1 MDRFPVSRKG
11 DGAACSLWCGVP
23 LIPMMKFIK
32 SIKPELAL
40 ASLFAILS
48 LIAIIAGQYGRNGYF
63 TIAAAAFALATYV
76 TYPPS
81 WAIALSKIIAGKGND
96 DK

>member
-1 MDRFPVSRKG
+1 
-11 DGAACSLWCGVP
+11 
-23 LIPMMKFIK
+23 MKFIK

-48 LIAIIAGQYGRNGYF
+48 LITIIAGQYGRNGYF
-63 TIAAAAFALATYV
+63 TIAAGAFALATYV

-81 WAIALSKIIAGKGND
+81 WAIELSKIIAGKAND